1 MVDDLLIQQKTCSTK
16 HVANMNSKDY
26 FCIIPFILH
35 DVLSLGKQKTY
46 FNVKVSSVLIPNIY
60 KWARL

>member
-16 HVANMNSKDY
+16 HVANMNSEDY
-26 FCIIPFILH
+26 FRIIPFILH